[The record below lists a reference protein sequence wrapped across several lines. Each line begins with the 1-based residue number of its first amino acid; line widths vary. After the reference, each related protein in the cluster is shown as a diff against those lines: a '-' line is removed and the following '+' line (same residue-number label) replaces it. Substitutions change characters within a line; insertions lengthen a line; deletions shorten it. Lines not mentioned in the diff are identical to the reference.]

1 MAVNAV
7 LDNYDLVLR
16 AFAYTLMLFVLAGIG
31 SLLFGSL
38 LAALRVG
45 PVSVMRRAVSI
56 YVTLVRNTPLLVVL
70 IFFRIAG
77 PKVGLSFG
85 FINVQVGGVNL
96 NAVFTACLVGLIVYT
111 SAFVCEALRS
121 GINAV
126 PVGQAEAAR
135 AVGLTFGGAMSQVI
149 LPQAFRASLPPLT
162 SVQIALLKNTTVA
175 GAVGVFEAFARMRSF
190 TNDYTTQTYG
200 IFLAFALIFVILVE
214 LLSFFSI
221 MLERRWKVAR

>member
-16 AFAYTLMLFVLAGIG
+16 AFAYTLLLFVLAGIG

-45 PVSVMRRAVSI
+45 PVSVLRRAVSV

-77 PKVGLSFG
+77 PKVGLRFG
-85 FINVQVGGVNL
+85 FIDVQIGELNL
-96 NAVFTACLVGLIVYT
+96 NDAFAACLAGLTVYT

-200 IFLAFALIFVILVE
+200 IFLVFALIFVVLVE
-214 LLSFFSI
+214 LLSFSSLR
-221 MLERRWKVAR
+221 LERRWKVAR